1 MTVTEAITRRCSVR
15 AYKGEPLT
23 DAELNAILEAGLK
36 APTAANRQELHFTVL
51 KDGDP
56 LLQEIED
63 EKNRLNNGAAPAANF
78 YYSAPAVVIISGD
91 SSFGWSAL
99 DAGIAVENMA
109 LAAEELDLGNLI
121 IGCVKAALQGE
132 KKAYFAEKLQFPA
145 GYEYEIAFAVG
156 HWEKRKEPHTY
167 DAAKQIS
174 IL

>member
-1 MTVTEAITRRCSVR
+1 MTVSEAITRRCSVR
-15 AYKGEPLT
+15 AYTKEALT
-23 DAELNAILEAGLK
+23 QDQLNAILEAGLK

-51 KDGDP
+51 SGDDP
-56 LLQEIED
+56 LVQEIED
-63 EKNRLNNGAAPAANF
+63 EKNRGAEAVPPHNFAYEAPT
-78 YYSAPAVVIISGD
+78 VIIISGD
-91 SSFGWSAL
+91 SGFGWSAM

-121 IGCVKAALQGE
+121 IGCIKNALRGE
-132 KKAYFAEKLQFPA
+132 KRDYFAEKLHFPA

-167 DAAKQIS
+167 DAAKQVT